1 MKAISLLVLFAGCAH
16 DPIFADPVKGP
27 LKERNESFR
36 ACYHDSEQ
44 YDGRFSKPSGT
55 ITVKFT
61 LTKEGKVQNEKILL
75 NSFPKDPNFT
85 ACVLDQLR
93 IVPFGDQDQ
102 DRVVEH
108 KLDFLQVEE

>member
-1 MKAISLLVLFAGCAH
+1 MKAISLLFVLASCAH
-16 DPIFADPVKGP
+16 DPILADPVRGP

-44 YDGRFSKPSGT
+44 YGGRFSKPAGEM
-55 ITVKFT
+55 TVEFT
-61 LTKEGKVQNEKILL
+61 LTKEGKVRNEKIVQ
-75 NSFPKDPNFT
+75 NTFPKDPNFT

-102 DRVVEH
+102 SRVVEH
-108 KLDFLQVEE
+108 RLDFLQVDE